1 MAGRTENYGLATPG
15 YDDPV
20 DIQVINR
27 NTEAIDAE
35 LARNAAALPGLTLA
49 TNTQVLSLFEEGGT
63 HDAKPNV

>member
-20 DIQVINR
+20 DVQVINR

-35 LARNAAALPGLTLA
+35 LARNAAAVPGITLA
-49 TNTQVLSLFEEGGT
+49 TNTQVLSLFEEGG
-63 HDAKPNV
+63 AQNAQPNV